1 MHPTN
6 KESMLL
12 TVQQEDPDSSEND
25 SVNSSDV
32 SEDELDMLLATM
44 GTTSLKDSEMAIL
57 QNDASPEEP
66 VEEITSVEEVDT
78 PEELIAP
85 LDASIPTGGDN
96 TPNESVSPE
105 EIPHTEEPVL
115 IEEPVVVEAPIV
127 VDEPVLAEET
137 VASVEVHVPA
147 APEEPKPAPRM
158 SARRIVQNFF
168 KKLRR
173 VK

>member
-12 TVQQEDPDSSEND
+12 TVQQEDPDSSDND

-57 QNDASPEEP
+57 QNDASSEEP

-85 LDASIPTGGDN
+85 IEASVPPVEDN
-96 TPNESVSPE
+96 APIEPASPE
-105 EIPHTEEPVL
+105 EILHTEEP
-115 IEEPVVVEAPIV
+115 
-127 VDEPVLAEET
+127 
-137 VASVEVHVPA
+137 
-147 APEEPKPAPRM
+147 KPSPRM
-158 SARRIVQNFF
+158 TARRVVQNFF
-168 KKLRR
+168 RKLRG